1 LKQKWRS
8 RFLFLIAEAEDMVLQ
23 RGDLWMLSN
32 PIILNLKS
40 IHNLIT
46 MEFQAESQFTLSK
59 KMDKRKKFGQVP
71 DRKLKMIS
79 TIFLKPLVLTY
90 IDRQIKSKKEIE
102 KKWRSPL
109 QFSVSSWKI
118 FWFLLFSKI
127 LTLSNET
134 QHFQFW
140 YWE

>member
-1 LKQKWRS
+1 MKQKWRS

-90 IDRQIKSKKEIE
+90 IDRQIKKKESE
-102 KKWRSPL
+102 KK
-109 QFSVSSWKI
+109 
-118 FWFLLFSKI
+118 
-127 LTLSNET
+127 
-134 QHFQFW
+134 
-140 YWE
+140 

>member
-1 LKQKWRS
+1 MKQKWRS